1 MLESGKPIPPPET
14 VGKTPLRRGGGHVE
28 DDGHMKAWLVRI
40 CVVLGMLFLVACN
53 RDEAPQKS
61 TTASPSMSVQQT
73 TPPSAAAP
81 AVIDVTL
88 SFVTPRF
95 RPEHIVV
102 PAGKPVQFKVSS
114 ADTRHQLA
122 IESLGIDIE
131 VPQKSLNES
140 VTTAVVTPQE
150 TGIFR
155 MFCRIH
161 SRLPMEGTLQVTDA
175 GAAGN

>member
-1 MLESGKPIPPPET
+1 M
-14 VGKTPLRRGGGHVE
+14 KTGLG
-28 DDGHMKAWLVRI
+28 RI
-40 CVVLGMLFLVACN
+40 WTVLGMLFLVACG

-61 TTASPSMSVQQT
+61 TTASPSTAVQQAAL
-73 TPPSAAAP
+73 PSAEAP
-81 AVIDVTL
+81 TVIDVTL
-88 SFVTPRF
+88 SFVAPRF

-102 PAGKPVQFKVSS
+102 PVGKPVQFKVTS
-114 ADTRHQLA
+114 ADTRHHLA

-131 VPQKSLNES
+131 VPQKSLDES

-150 TGIFR
+150 TGTFR